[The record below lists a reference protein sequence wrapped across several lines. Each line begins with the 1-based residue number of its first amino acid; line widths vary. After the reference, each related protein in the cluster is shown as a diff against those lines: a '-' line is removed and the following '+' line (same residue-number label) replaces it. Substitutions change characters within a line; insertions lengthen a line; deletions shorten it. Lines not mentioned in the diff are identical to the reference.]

1 MRLSFAVLRIA
12 AAVISLAAVAATF
25 FDTAARTTINP
36 FNFFGFFT
44 VQSNIYTAIVLL
56 IVGVVGLSRRKRSAG
71 LDLAFAA
78 ATTYIVVVGL
88 VYNTLLAGLAGGIDV
103 PWANTV
109 LHVIV
114 PIYVAI
120 DWLLFGDRRRLALKR
135 LWVILVYPIVW
146 LVVVLLRGATDG
158 WVPYPFLAP
167 ANGYGSVAVYCVI
180 IALVIG
186 AVGLL
191 VLWYS
196 RVRVLKP

>member
-1 MRLSFAVLRIA
+1 MRLAFAVLRIT
-12 AAVISLAAVAATF
+12 AAVISLAAIAATF
-25 FDTAARTTINP
+25 FDTAARTAINP

-44 VQSNIYTAIVLL
+44 VQSNIFTAIVLL
-56 IVGVVGLSRRKRSAG
+56 VVGVAGFSRRKRSHR

-78 ATTYIVVVGL
+78 ATSYIVVVGV
-88 VYNTLLAGLAGGIDV
+88 VYNTLLAGQAGGIDV

-114 PIYVAI
+114 PIYVAL
-120 DWLLFGDRRRLALKR
+120 DWLLFGDRRRIPIKR
-135 LWVILVYPIVW
+135 LWIILVYPIVW
-146 LVVVLLRGATDG
+146 LLVVLLRGATDG

-167 ANGYGSVAVYCVI
+167 ATGYGSVAVYCVL
-180 IALVIG
+180 IALVIA

>member
-1 MRLSFAVLRIA
+1 MRLSFSVLRIA

-25 FDTAARTTINP
+25 FDTAARTSINP

-44 VQSNIYTAIVLL
+44 VQSNIFTAIVLL
-56 IVGVVGLSRRKRSAG
+56 IVGVVGLARRKRSAG
-71 LDLAFAA
+71 LSLAFAA
-78 ATTYIVVVGL
+78 ATTYIVVVGV
-88 VYNTLLAGLAGGIDV
+88 VYNTLLVGQAGGIDV

-114 PIYVAI
+114 PIYVAV
-120 DWLLFGDRRRLALKR
+120 DWLLFGDRRPIPMTRV
-135 LWVILVYPIVW
+135 WFILVYPIIW
-146 LVVVLLRGATDG
+146 LLIVLLRGATDG

-167 ANGYGSVAVYCVI
+167 GTGYGSVAVYCVI
-180 IALVIG
+180 IAVVIA